1 MSLFSLCTHGLCTE
15 SRLSSKKHG
24 SSRLIVR
31 CPPRS
36 HQLQVGKFS
45 ATLSPVYATI
55 RSVFFGLLFS
65 FLLHPVFLTCPS
77 LLSCFS
83 PSRKGLSPEM
93 VRPPLAS
100 DLPPGPW
107 RSETAPW
114 LSFRSLAL
122 CSISSVKC
130 TLHIVRDAG
139 LQDLLKLLLQKVHMC
154 DFSSVCSVFMWCL
167 RSLLRIKFATNCS
180 TFLYGILGNYSER
193 RFCSKLYMHAR
204 SFPHESTLC
213 AG

>member
-1 MSLFSLCTHGLCTE
+1 MYKFTI
-15 SRLSSKKHG
+15 SS
-24 SSRLIVR
+24 SADVLWE
-31 CPPRS
+31 
-36 HQLQVGKFS
+36 QVGSISSHDVDHFTS
-45 ATLSPVYATI
+45 SYVEHFQ
-55 RSVFFGLLFS
+55 S
-65 FLLHPVFLTCPS
+65 S